1 MIQIGAAPQH
11 GFDQPL
17 GLLSDCHRRIERFLD
32 TLIRAAESA
41 ADGALAPGARE
52 GLETA
57 LRYFREAA
65 PRHTAD
71 EEDSLFPRMLAADD
85 DPRAATAAEVIAR
98 LSAQHEAA
106 DALHNA
112 VDLLARRWLADGR
125 LDEPDLARLRTHLLQ
140 LRAIY
145 EEHIAVEDHNLF
157 PLAASMLD
165 RDALVQ
171 VGREMAQRRGLDP
184 SLAEQPQP

>member
-1 MIQIGAAPQH
+1 MIRLGAAPQH
-11 GFDQPL
+11 GFDEPL
-17 GLLSDCHRRIERFLD
+17 GLMSDCHRRIERFLD
-32 TLIRAAESA
+32 TMIRVADSS
-41 ADGALAPGARE
+41 ADGVLPPAARS

-71 EEDSLFPRMLAADD
+71 EEDSLFPRMLAAS
-85 DPRAATAAEVIAR
+85 DPRARSAAETIAR
-98 LSAQHEAA
+98 LHAQHAAA
-106 DALHNA
+106 DALHDAANT
-112 VDLLARRWLADGR
+112 LAQRWLDDGG
-125 LDEPDLARLRTHLLQ
+125 LPLTDLANLRKYLHQ

-157 PLAASMLD
+157 PLAARMLD
-165 RDALVQ
+165 HRSLVQ

-184 SLAEQPQP
+184 GLAEGAAP

>member
-32 TLIRAAESA
+32 AILRTVEAST
-41 ADGALAPGARE
+41 DGALAPGARP

-71 EEDSLFPRMLAADD
+71 EEDSLFPRVLAASD
-85 DPRAATAAEVIAR
+85 DPRAAAAAAVIAR

-106 DALHNA
+106 DAMHGA
-112 VDLLARRWLADGR
+112 VDRLARRWVADGR
-125 LDEPDLARLRTHLLQ
+125 LPERDLAQLRVWVLR

-157 PLAASMLD
+157 PLAARVLD
-165 RDALVQ
+165 HRALTQ

-184 SLAEQPQP
+184 ALAGGEAT